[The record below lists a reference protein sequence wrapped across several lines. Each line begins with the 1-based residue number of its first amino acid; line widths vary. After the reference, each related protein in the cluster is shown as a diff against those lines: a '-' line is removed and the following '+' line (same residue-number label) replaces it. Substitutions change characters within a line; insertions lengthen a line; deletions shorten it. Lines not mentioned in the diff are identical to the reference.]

1 MFLAPFKLGSRKIA
15 KIQETYGE
23 RALEVVKEETYSL
36 CELKGFS
43 FPEVD
48 QIARANQGEPGD
60 PLRIRG
66 CLWYVM
72 ELGMKA
78 GNLYEEK
85 ETFIRKA
92 YAYLNEGFPKKV
104 VNRQQICAAANQLA
118 VKKELIVDGKAVY
131 KKAVYEQEK
140 ETAEALAKLLIRKPD
155 ETDIRPLIQEAEE
168 ELGIRLSKCQR
179 EAVVMAFRYR
189 FSIITGGPGTG
200 KTTVEKVI
208 LYVHE
213 QLHDGT
219 VLLMAPTGKASRRM
233 AESTGC
239 EDAGTMHSML
249 GLQND
254 DDSYE
259 LMMEPLE
266 CELLISDEF
275 SMVDMRLGHNFFCR
289 IDEATRLI
297 LVGDVNQLPSV
308 GPGNVFRELIE
319 SGIIPTTVLNVVFR
333 QGENSQIAYNADLM
347 QKNRTDFQEGTDFF
361 MVPANTEAE
370 ARTLIRKIYAEEV
383 KQNGVENVQIL
394 TPMRKGQGVS
404 VNGMNEE
411 LHEMMNP
418 AVRGRLEM
426 KAAGRTFRAGD
437 KVIQIRNK
445 DGISNGDTGFINA
458 VYLDGDG
465 VEVAQIA
472 FGSRT
477 VEYDR
482 EQLEMVEHA
491 YIQTVHKS
499 QGSEYPVV
507 ILPWLSVFGNMLRR
521 NILYTAIT
529 RAKVKLI
536 IIGQKWAVERAVHNT
551 ESDKRNTRLGERL
564 VRKYYE
570 LLDEQK
576 PEEAVYE
583 QMAIN
588 F

>member
-1 MFLAPFKLGSRKIA
+1 M
-15 KIQETYGE
+15 
-23 RALEVVKEETYSL
+23 
-36 CELKGFS
+36 
-43 FPEVD
+43 
-48 QIARANQGEPGD
+48 
-60 PLRIRG
+60 
-66 CLWYVM
+66 
-72 ELGMKA
+72 
-78 GNLYEEK
+78 
-85 ETFIRKA
+85 
-92 YAYLNEGFPKKV
+92 
-104 VNRQQICAAANQLA
+104 
-118 VKKELIVDGKAVY
+118 
-131 KKAVYEQEK
+131 
-140 ETAEALAKLLIRKPD
+140 
-155 ETDIRPLIQEAEE
+155 
-168 ELGIRLSKCQR
+168 
-179 EAVVMAFRYR
+179 
-189 FSIITGGPGTG
+189 
-200 KTTVEKVI
+200 
-208 LYVHE
+208 
-213 QLHDGT
+213 
-219 VLLMAPTGKASRRM
+219 
-233 AESTGC
+233 
-239 EDAGTMHSML
+239 
-249 GLQND
+249 
-254 DDSYE
+254 
-259 LMMEPLE
+259 
-266 CELLISDEF
+266 ISDEF